1 LLDPRENVRSG
12 ALFNARLEATPMSP
26 RWTYV
31 LLATLSLLAV
41 ATSAS
46 AECAWMLWR
55 EDQGTDS
62 PSAWTT
68 PLAYPDRAA
77 CVAVITRRVKIWQEG
92 HSPEQEVR
100 PASNGTAAEF
110 ITWWKGHT
118 GFGLYRLH
126 CLPDTVDPR
135 GPKGK

>member
-1 LLDPRENVRSG
+1 MISRSPCILL
-12 ALFNARLEATPMSP
+12 T
-26 RWTYV
+26 
-31 LLATLSLLAV
+31 TLCCLLAV
-41 ATSAS
+41 ATSA
-46 AECAWMLWR
+46 
-55 EDQGTDS
+55 
-62 PSAWTT
+62 SAWTT

-135 GPKGK
+135 GPKGG